1 LRGSSGARLPRHAS
15 EFRYLSASPF
25 LRAGFIKHAWF
36 YNGHAVNPEAEL
48 MLEKLAKKHHYKL
61 EINHLRTLK
70 DNEFRAALF
79 SQEVRSRQG
88 GPTAAG
94 IR

>member
-1 LRGSSGARLPRHAS
+1 
-15 EFRYLSASPF
+15 
-25 LRAGFIKHAWF
+25 
-36 YNGHAVNPEAEL
+36 VNPEAEL